1 MRSYLSLVFAL
12 AFLGCGSSNNSST
25 DASVTVDTAVGS
37 DASSLV
43 PVTFTYTPAWDGVT
57 SVDVIG
63 GFNQSTDWTS
73 PLVTLT
79 GPGPTFTGTAM
90 LAPGSYPYLF
100 HVVGDS
106 DAGAG
111 SATFDRYA
119 IDGTITDFVQ
129 CPDGPT
135 AGNDPNPCSVMTVPQ
150 VAAPMPF
157 HITGSVVKSGT
168 AVAKF
173 IVLVEREEAASHH
186 FFVNRIT
193 TTGSG
198 AYDFTLAPGQ
208 YRIQVQHP
216 QYLSKKDSQLDPDT
230 LGIIRRDISSSFAVA
245 ADVTVPAAEVA
256 FTGYA
261 SFAPRATGTLPTTF
275 TFPSGPPTK
284 LDVYGF
290 GNEIGD
296 PWFASTTT
304 ITTGTTSF
312 DGAFNTQKATQ
323 PNVDA
328 THTFMWGIET
338 TGPSLG
344 GVRWT
349 TQSLVFPIMWP
360 SAPPE

>member
-1 MRSYLSLVFAL
+1 MRSYLILVFAL
-12 AFLGCGSSNNSST
+12 GCGSGNNST
-25 DASVTVDTAVGS
+25 ADASVTADTAVAM
-37 DASSLV
+37 DASDLV
-43 PVTFTYTPAWDGVT
+43 PVTFAYTPAWSGAT

-73 PLVTLT
+73 PLLTLT
-79 GPGPTFTGTAM
+79 AAGSSFTGTAM
-90 LAPGSYPYLF
+90 LPPGSYPYLF

-106 DAGAG
+106 DAGGG
-111 SATFDRYA
+111 SATFDRYS

-150 VAAPMPF
+150 VAAPTPF

-168 AVAKF
+168 AVAKL
-173 IVLVEREEAASHH
+173 IVLVEREEATSHH

-193 TTGSG
+193 TTASG
-198 AYDFTLAPGQ
+198 AYDFTVAPGQ

-230 LGIIRRDISSSFAVA
+230 LGLVRRDISTSFAVA

-256 FTGYA
+256 FAGYA
-261 SFAPRATGTLPTTF
+261 TFAPRTTGALPTTF
-275 TFPSGPPTK
+275 TFPSGTATK

-296 PWFASTTT
+296 PWFASTA
-304 ITTGTTSF
+304 ISTGTTSF
-312 DGAFNTQKATQ
+312 DGAFNTPKATQ
-323 PNVDA
+323 PNVDS
-328 THTFMWGIET
+328 THTFMWGVEMM
-338 TGPSLG
+338 GPSVS

-360 SAPPE
+360 TAP